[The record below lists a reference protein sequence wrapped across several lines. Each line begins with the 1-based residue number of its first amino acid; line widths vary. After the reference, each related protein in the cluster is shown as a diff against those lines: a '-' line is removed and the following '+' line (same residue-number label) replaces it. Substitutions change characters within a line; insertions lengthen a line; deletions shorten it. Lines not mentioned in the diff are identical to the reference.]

1 MAEAPAPKRPRR
13 RLRARVLLQASAV
26 AVVVL
31 LLALLVQSTLANQA
45 GPNLVSDIKAG
56 TRPLA
61 PPFELPVI
69 WPRAETWPPKM
80 RRALADRR
88 VSLQELR
95 GHPVVMNFWASW
107 CGPCKDEAPRLND
120 AAKTHARR
128 VVFLGVDVQDLES
141 DALRFLERYG
151 TNYVSVR
158 DERNSTYGSYG
169 LTGLPETYFLDRRGR
184 VMAHWI
190 GEISEAELEAGVAAA
205 IEEEARSG

>member
-1 MAEAPAPKRPRR
+1 MGDDPAPERPRR
-13 RLRARVLLQASAV
+13 RLRPRLLLQASAV
-26 AVVVL
+26 AVVAL
-31 LLALLVQSTLANQA
+31 LLGLLVQSTLANQA

-61 PPFELPVI
+61 PSFELPVI
-69 WPRAETWPPKM
+69 WPRASTWPPKV
-80 RRALADRR
+80 RRALADGR

-95 GHPVVMNFWASW
+95 GYPVVMNFWASW

-120 AAKTHARR
+120 AAKTHAGR

-141 DALRFLERYG
+141 DALRFLERYE

-158 DERNSTYGSYG
+158 DGRNSTYGSYG

-190 GEISEAELEAGVAAA
+190 GEISEAELEAGIAAA
-205 IEEEARSG
+205 IEEEARAG